1 MQHPSGLDPAAY
13 LGQLGPLVIYALAV
27 VALIALMLG
36 LSFVLGQRRHEKAT
50 DEPYESGIVSQGSAR
65 LRLSVSYY
73 LVAILFIVFD
83 LEAIYLFSWSIAFR
97 EAGVEGFIE
106 AAIFIFVLFAGLVYL
121 WRLGALDWGGRQ
133 ASLQERESAQ
143 DDNQP
148 K

>member
-1 MQHPSGLDPAAY
+1 MNSTTISSQVIW
-13 LGQLGPLVIYALAV
+13 PLVVYSLAV
-27 VALIALMLG
+27 FVLIALMLG
-36 LSFVLGQRRHEKAT
+36 LSYVLGQRRHEKAT

-97 EAGVEGFIE
+97 ETGVEGFIE
-106 AAIFIFVLFAGLVYL
+106 AAIFIAILLAGLIYL

-133 ASLQERESAQ
+133 LSLQSSDTTQRQ
-143 DDNQP
+143 
-148 K
+148 